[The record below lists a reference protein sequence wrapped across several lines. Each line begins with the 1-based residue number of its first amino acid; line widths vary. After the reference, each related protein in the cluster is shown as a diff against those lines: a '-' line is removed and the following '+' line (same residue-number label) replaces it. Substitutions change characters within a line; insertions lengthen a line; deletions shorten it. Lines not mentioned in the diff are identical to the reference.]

1 VSALPE
7 RREAPRT
14 AASGSAWL
22 TARSCRQVAAGT
34 RIEATISDISSA
46 AVGLAVTG
54 TLWQGDQLVL
64 HGRLF
69 GVELDAAVA
78 VASARR
84 SVSLERILLGR
95 AAQDDLRLGA
105 RYARGA

>member
-1 VSALPE
+1 MAV
-7 RREAPRT
+7 
-14 AASGSAWL
+14 
-22 TARSCRQVAAGT
+22 GT

-84 SVSLERILLGR
+84 SSTPGETIVGCTFSAMTGEQRVSLERILLGR
-95 AAQDDLRLGA
+95 AAQDDLGLGA